1 MGNLGWYQVMTTLAK
16 KVGGPK
22 KLFWIV
28 FGGGAMAGGSITFG
42 GMKIKK
48 RISKVLEEKKKEE
61 ESAKV
66 YEITDD
72 GKSNE
77 GLVFVKGDKF
87 KVLEVDGDV
96 ALIEKI
102 GDDNNP
108 YVVALSFL
116 KTISNFGK
124 E

>member
-1 MGNLGWYQVMTTLAK
+1 MGNLGWYQVMTTSAK
-16 KVGGPK
+16 RVGGPVN
-22 KLFWIV
+22 LLGIILGFGAIA
-28 FGGGAMAGGSITFG
+28 GGGAVMG
-42 GMKIKK
+42 GMAIKK

-61 ESAKV
+61 ESAKI
-66 YEITDD
+66 YEVMDD

-77 GLVFVKGDKF
+77 GLAFAKEDKF
-87 KVLEVDGDV
+87 KVLEVDGNI

-102 GDDNNP
+102 GNANNP

-116 KTISNFGK
+116 KTISDY